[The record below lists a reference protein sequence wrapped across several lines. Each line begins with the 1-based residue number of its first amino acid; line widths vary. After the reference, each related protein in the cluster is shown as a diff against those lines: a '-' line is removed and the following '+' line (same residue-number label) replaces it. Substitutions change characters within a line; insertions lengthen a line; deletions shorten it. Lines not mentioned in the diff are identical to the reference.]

1 MGFAVF
7 FERHLPRPW
16 IAGICATL
24 LCGWIPA
31 STVDA
36 RSPSAGRPGG
46 TLVLT
51 LREDPPE
58 GFAIHES
65 ATIAG
70 VWPAMPCF
78 SNLVLFDPME
88 PVERP
93 ETIVGELAER
103 WSWQDGFKNL
113 VFFLRKGVSW
123 HDGQPFTSRDVKFT
137 FDVVREAPEAPA
149 RLRLNPR
156 KGWYANVA
164 AIETPDPHT
173 VIFRLKRPQP
183 SLLLMLAADYSP
195 VYPAHV
201 PPAELRTRC
210 VGTGPF
216 RLKEWRRGEFVDY
229 VRNPSY
235 FVPGRPYLDGLRYV
249 VIADRGTRT
258 AALQAGRVDVGFPG
272 EGRKSIVDQV
282 RASVPRL
289 RVSVVGQNVFD
300 NLLFNTRRPPL
311 DRVEVRK
318 ALSLAVD
325 RRAFVRAVH
334 QGEAALGAAMA
345 PPPQGIWGLF
355 ERDLTG
361 LAGYGAPEADRAKA
375 KALLAT
381 AGFTPANPLRIEVLT
396 RAIAIYLDAASFVV
410 SELRRVGVEPTLK
423 QVDSAQW
430 FPLLARR
437 EYQVAV
443 NVTGVGLD
451 DPDANFYE
459 NYACG
464 SPRNYTD
471 YCDAQVAAL
480 IDRQS
485 QELDTRRRLQLVR
498 EIQRLLERDAA
509 RPILGWRTDHFVQAP
524 EVRNLVPH
532 QVEHNWGRMQ
542 EVWLDR

>member
-1 MGFAVF
+1 MISPGRSAG
-7 FERHLPRPW
+7 L
-16 IAGICATL
+16 IALA
-24 LCGWIPA
+24 LCGWMCASPA
-31 STVDA
+31 LA
-36 RSPSAGRPGG
+36 RPAPPGKPGG

-58 GFAIHES
+58 GFAIHET

-70 VWPAMPCF
+70 VWPAMPCY

-103 WSWQDGFKNL
+103 WSWQDGYKNL
-113 VFFLRKGVSW
+113 VFFLRKNVRW

-137 FDVVREAPEAPA
+137 FDVVREAADAPA

-156 KGWYANVA
+156 KVWYTNIA
-164 AIETPDPHT
+164 AIETPDPYT
-173 VIFRLKRPQP
+173 VVFHLKRPQP
-183 SLLLMLAADYSP
+183 SFLLLLAADYSP

-201 PPAELRTRC
+201 PPAELRMRC

-216 RLKEWRRGEFVDY
+216 RLKEWRRGEFVEY
-229 VRNPSY
+229 VKNPSY

-258 AALQAGRVDVGFPG
+258 AALQAGRVDVSFPG

-282 RASVPRL
+282 RASVPGL
-289 RVSVVGQNVFD
+289 RVSVIGQNVFD
-300 NLLFNTRRPPL
+300 NLLLNTKRPPL
-311 DRVEVRK
+311 DQVDVRR

-325 RRAFVRAVH
+325 RRAFTKAVH
-334 QGEAALGAAMA
+334 QGEGAIGGAMA
-345 PPPQGIWGLF
+345 PPPQGIWGLS
-355 ERDLTG
+355 ERDLG
-361 LAGYGAPEADRAKA
+361 GMAGYGAPEADRAKA
-375 KALLAT
+375 KELLAA
-381 AGFTPANPLRIEVLT
+381 AGFTPATPLRIEILT
-396 RAIAIYLDAASFVV
+396 RAIAIYLDVASFVV
-410 SELRRVGVEPTLK
+410 GEFKRIGVEATLK

-430 FPLLARR
+430 FPLLTRR

-443 NVTGVGLD
+443 NVTGLGLD
-451 DPDANFYE
+451 DPDATFYE
-459 NYACG
+459 NYTCG

-471 YCDAQVAAL
+471 YCDARVTVL

-485 QELDTRRRLQLVR
+485 QELDPKRRRELVR

-509 RPILGWRTDHFVQAP
+509 RPVLSWRLDNFVQAP
-524 EVRNLVPH
+524 SVRNLVPH